1 MKRSGYWAI
10 FAIQEEHQK
19 KKKISEGLRVPTQIK
34 KKKKSIYEKYNT
46 P

>member
-10 FAIQEEHQK
+10 FAIQEHQ

-34 KKKKSIYEKYNT
+34 KKEKVNI
-46 P
+46 

>member
-1 MKRSGYWAI
+1 MKIGYWAI

-19 KKKISEGLRVPTQIK
+19 KKISEGLRVPMQI
-34 KKKKSIYEKYNT
+34 KKKKSIYEKYNI